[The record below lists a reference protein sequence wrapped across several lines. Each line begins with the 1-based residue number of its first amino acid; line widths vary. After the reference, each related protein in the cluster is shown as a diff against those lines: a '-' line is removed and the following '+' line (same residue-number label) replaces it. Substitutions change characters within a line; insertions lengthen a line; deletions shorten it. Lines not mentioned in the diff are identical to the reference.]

1 VFAGDRRSAD
11 ALKSL
16 STAHTMGL
24 ETKGLPSFSC
34 PVAVNL
40 WLASNHEGAHVEEKD
55 ARYWIHDVS
64 PHAAYFAALVDEI
77 ESGGAE
83 AFAHYLLT
91 LDVSSFVPARDT
103 ERDNEARRAMIRESI
118 NPYDARKWLEECCE
132 AAQIL
137 GSGRRMEME
146 WKAGEAIAFSTLR
159 AAYVEWQ
166 GGVRTRVAPRPTPL
180 NRLGELL
187 GRCGFVEK
195 RVEHERE
202 RARVLPTTGACLAGL
217 CS

>member
-1 VFAGDRRSAD
+1 MFAGDRRSAD

-166 GGVRTRVAPRPTPL
+166 GA
-180 NRLGELL
+180 
-187 GRCGFVEK
+187 
-195 RVEHERE
+195 
-202 RARVLPTTGACLAGL
+202 
-217 CS
+217 